1 MTRNECLHAGGAV
14 FDGDVVRSHGD
25 AGAEVLHAEGG
36 ALLVALGH
44 HDRLRI
50 AGPDAAGFLN
60 RLLTVDVLHLAPG
73 QGARPFLL
81 DAKGKILLAFHLLRV
96 DEQTYLVECSAGHG
110 EDVAARLDMFHFG
123 EALTIEP
130 VDDAFTVITLQG
142 GGAAGVLEA
151 LDVRPPEAAWAH
163 AEATI
168 AGHPVRVARVDR
180 AGLPGFDLWL
190 APDAFAAVWQAA
202 RDAGATPSGVD
213 ALEVLRVDH
222 GVPGHPN
229 EFGPHAVPLELS
241 VEDGY
246 TEGKGC
252 YPGQEVIER
261 TLALGRPA
269 RQLLRLTLDGP
280 ADVGADLLSE
290 GRVAG
295 VLTSVAT
302 RPDGVVVGL
311 ALVKR
316 KYLDAEAFTCGDVA
330 AHPRTTSPAA

>member
-1 MTRNECLHAGGAV
+1 MTRNECLVAGGAV

-25 AGAEVLHAEGG
+25 AAAEVGRAEAG
-36 ALLVALGH
+36 ALLVDLGH

-60 RLLTVDVLHLAPG
+60 RLLTIDVLHLPPG
-73 QGARPFLL
+73 GGARPFLL
-81 DAKGKILLAFHLLRV
+81 DAKGRILLAFHLLRV
-96 DEQTYLVECSAGHG
+96 DEQAYLVECNAGHG

-130 VDDAFTVITLQG
+130 IDGEQTVMCLQG
-142 GGAAGVLEA
+142 GGAAGVLDV
-151 LDVRPPEAAWAH
+151 LDVRPPEAPWRH
-163 AEATI
+163 VEARV
-168 AGHPVRVARVDR
+168 GGQPVRVARVDR
-180 AGLPGFDLWL
+180 AGLPGFDLWC

-229 EFGPHAVPLELS
+229 EFGPHAVPLELN

-269 RQLLRLTLDGP
+269 RQLLRLTLDAP
-280 ADVGADLLSE
+280 AEIGSDLQSE

-316 KYLDAEAFTCGDVA
+316 KYLDAPAFTCGEVT
-330 AHPRTTSPAA
+330 AHPRATSPTT